1 MNNKMKKI
9 KADNQWKRHDLPEG
23 WWAVGHHHFLSSLID
38 NLINGSTQKES
49 IGDII
54 KLEDEQDKRFLLEQ
68 YKILIEGINKNNDN
82 RETLNHFWITL
93 NGTIFAAIAYVK
105 DMQLDIPNPKSLFIL
120 VLWGVGIIF
129 SMVWLTT
136 LSNIKRNIDLKNEI
150 LIQVERLLPAQIFTT
165 VLIVTG
171 RRKGKNSL
179 SSVEKIIP
187 MLFCIGYIIMG
198 GILYIYPNI
207 V

>member
-1 MNNKMKKI
+1 M
-9 KADNQWKRHDLPEG
+9 KADNRWKKNDLPEG
-23 WWAVGHHHFLSSLID
+23 WWAAGHHHFLSSF
-38 NLINGSTQKES
+38 INNFINDSTQKES
-49 IGDII
+49 IGNII
-54 KLEDEQDKRFLLEQ
+54 KLEDQQDKQFLLEQ
-68 YKILIEGINKNNDN
+68 YKILIEGINKNNEN

-93 NGTIFAAIAYVK
+93 NGTIIAAITYVK
-105 DMQLDIPNPKSLFIL
+105 DMQFSIPAPKGLFIW
-120 VLWGVGIIF
+120 VLWVGGVIF
-129 SMVWLTT
+129 SLVWLTS
-136 LSNIKRNIDLKNEI
+136 LSSIKRNIDLKNEI
-150 LIQVERLLPAQIFTT
+150 LIQMENLLPAKIFTT

-198 GILYIYPNI
+198 AILYIYPNI